1 MPKLHW
7 EDLNPGDVFWGA
19 TESAD
24 REEMLDYAR
33 RNDPLPFHLDEE
45 AAKAS
50 QFGGLIASG
59 SYVITLW
66 YRTSVPV
73 LADIE
78 LLGGLEWL
86 VKLKA
91 PVRPD
96 DQVRL
101 RIEMIDKAPS
111 RKPGRGYIT
120 IMNELFNQDDELVF
134 TCEAKLMVGTR
145 QSS

>member
-1 MPKLHW
+1 MTKLHW
-7 EDLNPGDVFWGA
+7 EDLNLGDVFWGA
-19 TESAD
+19 TVAAD

-111 RKPGRGYIT
+111 SKPGRGYIT
-120 IMNELFNQDDELVF
+120 ILNELFNQDDTLVF
-134 TCEAKLMVGTR
+134 SCEAKLMVGTR
-145 QSS
+145 P

>member
-1 MPKLHW
+1 MAKLHW
-7 EDLNPGDVFWGA
+7 EDLNLGDVFWGA
-19 TESAD
+19 TVGAD

-59 SYVITLW
+59 SYVVTLW

-111 RKPGRGYIT
+111 SKPGRGYIT
-120 IMNELFNQDDELVF
+120 ILKELFNQDDTLGF
-134 TCEAKLMVGTR
+134 SCEAKLRVGTR
-145 QSS
+145 P